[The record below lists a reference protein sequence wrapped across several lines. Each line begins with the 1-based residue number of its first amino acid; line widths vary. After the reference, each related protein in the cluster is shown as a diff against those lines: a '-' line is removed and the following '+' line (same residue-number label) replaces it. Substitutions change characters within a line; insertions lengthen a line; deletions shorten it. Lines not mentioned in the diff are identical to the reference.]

1 MAAGLT
7 GKGRDNDIAVLQ
19 LAAMGRAC
27 VRLRPLLEDLQ
38 KPADGDDSEDADDL
52 VEYAMTERRLSP
64 VSEYL
69 RMCAEQAGGLMDH
82 RPLVEEGWV
91 EPDLSRTRARAAL
104 LPVGMTVVG
113 EPVEADDFAELN
125 QLLDVPTAR
134 LANVAV
140 PNPVDNDD
148 DDDGFQ
154 EVTLRVASLVRE
166 ADEWLERASNDQLI
180 QGVQAADKMMTA
192 LECLG
197 LKWGG
202 YEDRWRWVGRLAPT
216 APRVMT
222 ALAAVM
228 ENEYLPM
235 AVGRSAPRDEIALV
249 GAILQGRPSMA
260 LLEGVK
266 TSEDEALPEIDQ
278 H

>member
-1 MAAGLT
+1 
-7 GKGRDNDIAVLQ
+7 
-19 LAAMGRAC
+19 
-27 VRLRPLLEDLQ
+27 
-38 KPADGDDSEDADDL
+38 
-52 VEYAMTERRLSP
+52 MTERHLSP

-69 RMCAEQAGGLMDH
+69 RMCAEQAGRLMDH
-82 RPLVEEGWV
+82 RPLVDEGWV
-91 EPDLSRTRARAAL
+91 EPDLSRTRVGAAL
-104 LPVGMTVVG
+104 LPIGMTVVG
-113 EPVEADDFAELN
+113 EPIETEDFAELN

-140 PNPVDNDD
+140 PSPGENDD
-148 DDDGFQ
+148 PGFQ
-154 EVTLRVASLVRE
+154 EVTLRVASLVRG
-166 ADEWLERASNDQLI
+166 ADEWLESASNDQLI

-202 YEDRWRWVGRLAPT
+202 YEDRWRWVGRLTPT

-235 AVGRSAPRDEIALV
+235 AVGRSAPRGEVALA
-249 GAILQGRPSMA
+249 GAILQGRPSMG
-260 LLEGVK
+260 LLERVK
-266 TSEDEALPEIDQ
+266 TSDDRVQPEID
-278 H
+278 HH

>member
-1 MAAGLT
+1 
-7 GKGRDNDIAVLQ
+7 
-19 LAAMGRAC
+19 
-27 VRLRPLLEDLQ
+27 
-38 KPADGDDSEDADDL
+38 
-52 VEYAMTERRLSP
+52 
-64 VSEYL
+64 
-69 RMCAEQAGGLMDH
+69 
-82 RPLVEEGWV
+82 
-91 EPDLSRTRARAAL
+91 
-104 LPVGMTVVG
+104 MTVVG

-125 QLLDVPTAR
+125 RLLDVPPAR
-134 LANVAV
+134 LANFAV